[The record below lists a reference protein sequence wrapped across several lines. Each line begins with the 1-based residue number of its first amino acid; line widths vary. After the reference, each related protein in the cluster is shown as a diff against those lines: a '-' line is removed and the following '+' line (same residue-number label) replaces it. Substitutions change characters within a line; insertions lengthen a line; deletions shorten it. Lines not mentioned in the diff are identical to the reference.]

1 MRNKLSLFAIWAA
14 ILGVGIYFAF
24 WGGRSEVVEVGAGAA
39 DVKPRVLSVS
49 EKASLGDE
57 AGVIESRLD
66 RELERRLLGVANE
79 ERQAV
84 ALQFHADFADDL
96 ARSREIE
103 DALVNV
109 NSDLLKEDKVFLE
122 EKRRIR
128 TVADFIRA
136 GHSVEEAERL
146 ANGVKS

>member
-1 MRNKLSLFAIWAA
+1 MRNKLSLFAILAA

-24 WGGRSEVVEVGAGAA
+24 RSGQPEVAEVGAA

-66 RELERRLLGVANE
+66 RELERRLAGVNDAQD
-79 ERQAV
+79 RQAV

-96 ARSREIE
+96 ARSQEIE
-103 DALVNV
+103 DALVNA
-109 NSDLLKEDKVFLE
+109 NSDLLKDDKVFLE

-136 GHSVEEAERL
+136 GHSVEEAERM
-146 ANGVKS
+146 AKEEKS

>member
-1 MRNKLSLFAIWAA
+1 MRNKLSLFAILAA
-14 ILGVGIYFAF
+14 VLGVGIYFAF
-24 WGGRSEVVEVGAGAA
+24 RGGRPEMVEVGAA

-66 RELERRLLGVANE
+66 RELERRLLGVADD

-103 DALVNV
+103 DALVNA

-128 TVADFIRA
+128 TVADFIRD

-146 ANGVKS
+146 ANEVKS